1 MLLFRRNALASCPR
15 PAHTD
20 RPTVLVDVC
29 IDERLAEPGACMT
42 VLTLFAHT
50 VEAIR
55 QGRLI
60 ERISSTDK
68 EFHFQNWFAARLRE
82 TQLERL
88 TIGWRTVG
96 GGAPFDPPPLQGGES
111 RAWRGR
117 GGVGRVRGG
126 LHSPPCKGG
135 NSVRHEFCARW
146 LGMAFA

>member
-82 TQLERL
+82 TQLVVLRYDPERCSHECVASIAGSPCFSGFPL
-88 TIGWRTVG
+88 DGMNAIAIMWPAARCHKSRIGMFLRNIT
-96 GGAPFDPPPLQGGES
+96 E
-111 RAWRGR
+111 
-117 GGVGRVRGG
+117 
-126 LHSPPCKGG
+126 
-135 NSVRHEFCARW
+135 
-146 LGMAFA
+146 